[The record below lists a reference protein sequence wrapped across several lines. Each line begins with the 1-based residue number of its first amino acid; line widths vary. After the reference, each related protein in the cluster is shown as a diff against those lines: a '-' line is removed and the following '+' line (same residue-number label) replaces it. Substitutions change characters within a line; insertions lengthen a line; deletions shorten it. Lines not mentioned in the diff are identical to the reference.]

1 MGLTLFL
8 SLLFQGLPSLILLR
22 RWLSEGVPRDFREGP
37 HESSGKFRLC
47 IPFTSGLWSPGTTL
61 EWAQAMAMCVSGEKS
76 KEQDV
81 QEARFSQLASN
92 MQPHWARISKTV
104 NSVCRPGVLVCLGN
118 APIAKNS
125 MTCRDNRDESM
136 KVPTQVQSGTGHD
149 GR

>member
-1 MGLTLFL
+1 MRV
-8 SLLFQGLPSLILLR
+8 QA
-22 RWLSEGVPRDFREGP
+22 
-37 HESSGKFRLC
+37 SSGFAF
-47 IPFTSGLWSPGTTL
+47 PSPVAYGVWDHSGVGAGYGHVCPRREIEG
-61 EWAQAMAMCVSGEKS
+61 
-76 KEQDV
+76 
-81 QEARFSQLASN
+81 ARRAGGPFSQLTSN

-125 MTCRDNRDESM
+125 MTCRDNRYESM